1 MTCIAAWCDGK
12 DVWIG
17 ADSAGVSGM
26 DVIIREDEKVFK
38 NGKFLIP
45 EWPQINEKG
54 LQKEIIVII
63 IVMVVS
69 IIGIFLVASLY

>member
-1 MTCIAAWCDGK
+1 MRNPWKTRQLSL
-12 DVWIG
+12 DVVEKG
-17 ADSAGVSGM
+17 LGTR
-26 DVIIREDEKVFK
+26 VIKRAYEEDNIVP
-38 NGKFLIP
+38 LP